1 LVKDHE
7 LRGRLANLLGG
18 FGDVAGKLGKGERTM
33 SDVKS
38 KLKDKISDT
47 AEGAKKL
54 VDKSVDK
61 SKEAA
66 HKAGEHLER
75 GGKRLQKV

>member
-1 LVKDHE
+1 LQA
-7 LRGRLANLLGG
+7 LSSG
-18 FGDVAGKLGKGERTM
+18 FGDLAGKLGKGEQTI
-33 SDVKS
+33 SDMKS

-61 SKEAA
+61 SKDAA

-75 GGKRLQKV
+75 GAKRLQKV